1 MVRSVIKRLAPRSR
15 STAVI
20 VSLSI
25 SLIALLLI
33 VLFVRPIPPNTLIM
47 TTGMEGG
54 SFVVFAERY
63 RQVLARDGI
72 HVKLL
77 PSSGVV
83 ENLRLLNDES
93 QEIDASFVQGA
104 IGKGEIG
111 ANLVSLGSLT
121 YTPLWVFYRGDETLD
136 DLSQLRGKRIVVGPK
151 GSGIQK
157 LAVSLLTAVNASGSP
172 TVLYEYSYT
181 AAQEAIMSGRVDAV
195 MAFGSADSQMVT
207 KLLQAEGIRLMDFSQ
222 AEAYTRLFPALSHVI
237 LPRGVLN
244 LPKRFPPSDIHLLSP
259 TANLIVR
266 KSLHPALVYLLL
278 KASVEIHSG
287 AGWVHK
293 AGEFPSLT
301 KQDYPV
307 SEQAQ
312 RFYKSGGSFLY
323 QYLPFWAATSLDRM
337 VLILIPLG
345 ILLFPV
351 IGIMPRMYAW
361 RNRSKYYGWYRE
373 LSAIENALLLEHP
386 QPEMISKFR
395 EHLDLI
401 ERAVGAVR
409 VSVGFYDQVFTLKE
423 HIQMV
428 RQKLMNPNLGAK
440 ERADNPCSEARDDE
454 TK

>member
-1 MVRSVIKRLAPRSR
+1 
-15 STAVI
+15 
-20 VSLSI
+20 
-25 SLIALLLI
+25 
-33 VLFVRPIPPNTLIM
+33 M

-72 HVKLL
+72 RVELVR
-77 PSSGVV
+77 SSGVV
-83 ENLRLLNDES
+83 ENLRLLSDES
-93 QEIDASFVQGA
+93 EKIDASFVQGA
-104 IGKGEIG
+104 IGKDAIG

-121 YTPLWVFYRGDETLD
+121 YTPLWVFYRGDEILD
-136 DLSQLRGKRIVVGPK
+136 DLSQLRGRRIVVGPK
-151 GSGIQK
+151 GSGIQR
-157 LAVSLLTAVNASGSP
+157 LTINLLKAVNAYDPPS
-172 TVLYEYSYT
+172 VLYEYSYT
-181 AAQEAIMSGRVDAV
+181 AAQEAIISGRVDAV
-195 MAFGSADSQMVT
+195 MAFGSADSQMVL
-207 KLLQAEGIRLMDFSQ
+207 KLLHSEGIKLMNFSQ

-244 LPKRFPPSDIHLLSP
+244 LPKRFPHSDIHLLSP

-278 KASVEIHSG
+278 KAAAEIHSG

-301 KQDYPV
+301 RQDYPV

-323 QYLPFWAATSLDRM
+323 QYLPFWAATFLDRM
-337 VLILIPLG
+337 ILVLIPLG

-351 IGIMPRMYAW
+351 IGIMPRLYTW
-361 RNRSKYYGWYRE
+361 RNRSKYYRWYRE
-373 LSAIENALLLEHP
+373 LSSIEKELLEHP
-386 QPEMISKFR
+386 QPEMLEKFR
-395 EHLDLI
+395 AELDRI
-401 ERAVGAVR
+401 EKAVSDIR

-428 RQKLMNPNLGAK
+428 RQKLVNRNHGSP
-440 ERADNPCSEARDDE
+440 ARPDDR
-454 TK
+454 

>member
-1 MVRSVIKRLAPRSR
+1 MYRRIIKRLASR
-15 STAVI
+15 SWSPAFI
-20 VSLSI
+20 LSLSI
-25 SLIALLLI
+25 SLVTLLLI
-33 VLFVRPIPPNTLIM
+33 YQFVRPIPPDTLIM

-72 HVKLL
+72 QVELL

-83 ENLRLLNDES
+83 ENLRLLSDES
-93 QEIDASFVQGA
+93 QKIDASFVQGA
-104 IGKGEIG
+104 IGKNEIG
-111 ANLVSLGSLT
+111 TNLVSLGSLT
-121 YTPLWVFYRGDETLD
+121 YTPLWVFYRGDEILD
-136 DLSQLRGKRIVVGPK
+136 DLSQLKGRRIAIGPK

-157 LAVSLLTAVNASGSP
+157 LAINLLKAVNASGSP

-181 AAQEAIMSGRVDAV
+181 AAQEAIMTGRVDAV

-207 KLLQAEGIRLMDFSQ
+207 KLLHADGIKLMNFSQ

-244 LPKRFPPSDIHLLSP
+244 LSKRFPPSDIHLLSP

-278 KASVEIHSG
+278 KAALEIHGG

-293 AGEFPSLT
+293 AGEFPSLN

-323 QYLPFWAATSLDRM
+323 QYLPFWAATFIDRM
-337 VLILIPLG
+337 ILVLIPLG

-351 IGIMPRMYAW
+351 IGIMPRIYTW
-361 RNRSKYYGWYRE
+361 RNRSKYYRWYRE
-373 LSAIENALLLEHP
+373 LSSIEKELLEQP
-386 QPEMISKFR
+386 QPGMIEKFQAN
-395 EHLDLI
+395 LDRI
-401 ERAVGAVR
+401 EKAVSDIR

-428 RQKLMNPNLGAK
+428 RQKLLNLTR
-440 ERADNPCSEARDDE
+440 ESPLRSDDPG
-454 TK
+454 KGPG